1 MTQEP
6 IKIWVDADA
15 CPKAIKEILYKL
27 ADKRQIDVIFVAN
40 QNLHLPPIPHLQ
52 MVQVADGPD
61 IADDEIVIR
70 CNANDLVI
78 TADIPLAGRIVEKG
92 AIALN
97 PRGTIYDHSNI
108 GQVLSMRNFMDDLR
122 SAGVETGGPGGF
134 NPQDKQKFANA
145 LDRYLAEHR

>member
-1 MTQEP
+1 MIQEP

-40 QNLHLPPIPHLQ
+40 QYLYLPPIPHLQ

-92 AIALN
+92 AITLN

-134 NPQDKQKFANA
+134 NPQGKQKFANA